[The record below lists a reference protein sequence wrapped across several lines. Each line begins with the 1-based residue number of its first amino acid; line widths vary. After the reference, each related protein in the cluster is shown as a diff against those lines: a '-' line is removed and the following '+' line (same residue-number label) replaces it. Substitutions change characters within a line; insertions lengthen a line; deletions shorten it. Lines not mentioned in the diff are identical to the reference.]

1 MQQVNLKHCF
11 VELGNAANLLLTKKA
26 KGFTLPLIT
35 KHYEN

>member
-1 MQQVNLKHCF
+1 MHLVDLKHYF

-26 KGFTLPLIT
+26 KGFTLSLIT